1 MSSSSA
7 SSTSSSATPRRGIK
21 LRRAA
26 QTRFVA
32 NAVDGFRFTVTA
44 HTAVDMPEE
53 IFLYLRR
60 PYNPATAEEA
70 DEFTSVC
77 SAPDLEE
84 YPVGEPIG
92 TPAFFRLAE
101 IDLVFRSQAEANDA
115 WELIKREVEVLVNT
129 LNLND
134 ELTVEDDVQI
144 GGD

>member
-1 MSSSSA
+1 MSSSSSSSA
-7 SSTSSSATPRRGIK
+7 SPGRGIK

-44 HTAVDMPEE
+44 HSAHDMPNE

-60 PYNPATAEEA
+60 PLDPRTGDEA

-84 YPVGEPIG
+84 YPVGEPTG
-92 TPAFFRLAE
+92 TPAFFRSAE
-101 IDLVFRSQAEANDA
+101 IDLVFRSQAEAAEA
-115 WELIKREVEVLVNT
+115 WELIKREVEVLVRT

-134 ELTVEDDVQI
+134 ELTVEDDVQF